1 MLEDINSQCLS
12 PTSSDGATLISAS
25 SDVIPPSRAD
35 RSFVAERG
43 IIFPH
48 LQVSRETE
56 SHDLSVNVDE
66 SVVVSQSHVFHR
78 TLHVPATTIST
89 TVAAENIL
97 PVMSSSRPTS
107 AVFAGSTASSADLE
121 QAQRARG
128 ISPTCDPQDNHCMLH
143 LSIVVGLL
151 HILAA
156 RLILFRLMSMHY
168 CINLPIIYMILCVM
182 SVRVQ
187 I

>member
-1 MLEDINSQCLS
+1 MAL
-12 PTSSDGATLISAS
+12 PYISAS

-56 SHDLSVNVDE
+56 SRALSVNVDE
-66 SVVVSQSHVFHR
+66 SVVVSQSHVFNR
-78 TLHVPATTIST
+78 TLHVPATTTST

-97 PVMSSSRPTS
+97 PVMFSSRATS
-107 AVFAGSTASSADLE
+107 AVFGGSRASSADLE

-128 ISPTCDPQDNHCMLH
+128 ISPT
-143 LSIVVGLL
+143 
-151 HILAA
+151 
-156 RLILFRLMSMHY
+156 
-168 CINLPIIYMILCVM
+168 
-182 SVRVQ
+182 
-187 I
+187 